1 MIANIYESK
10 NFNEFNYKITS
21 KSFLTVSWVQKMQS
35 AIHSR
40 IGWQTNDVRSTSVA
54 MSHLQTTLGQLA
66 INEHVQIVC
75 S

>member
-1 MIANIYESK
+1 MRVKILMNSITKLRANPSLQCLGCK
-10 NFNEFNYKITS
+10 
-21 KSFLTVSWVQKMQS
+21 KMQS